1 MPPIAVLRPHRV
13 TALAAVLLGAL
24 VAAAPATALTTGP
37 RVVGVPATTTID
49 QVPWQGAVH
58 AAAPGRGGLLCGGT
72 IRDATHVV
80 TAAHCVFSTPLT
92 RLGETVPA
100 GWITVKAGASHLG
113 DGAPAA
119 PAVQDAPV

>member
-49 QVPWQGAVH
+49 QVPWQVAPPPASRAARVASAPATVLRSGPRVVGCPATTAIAQVPRQVAVH
-58 AAAPGRGGLLCGGT
+58 AAAPGR
-72 IRDATHVV
+72 
-80 TAAHCVFSTPLT
+80 
-92 RLGETVPA
+92 
-100 GWITVKAGASHLG
+100 
-113 DGAPAA
+113 
-119 PAVQDAPV
+119 